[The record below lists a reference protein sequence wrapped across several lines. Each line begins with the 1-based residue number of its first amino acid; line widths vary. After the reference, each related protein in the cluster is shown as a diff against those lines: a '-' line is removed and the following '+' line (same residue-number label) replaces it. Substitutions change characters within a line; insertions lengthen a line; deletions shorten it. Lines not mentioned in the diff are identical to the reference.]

1 MDREV
6 LASREAV
13 SRRRALA
20 LGGTLGLGGML
31 AVFGRNGAQ
40 AATAAASSTSVD
52 AQIRTLLKKSGTC
65 RTTAELTQGP
75 YWFDVDAIRSD
86 IRDAR
91 PGIALTLA
99 LRVLDVSRCS
109 TAAQGTPI
117 PNSVVE
123 IWHCDAGG
131 SYSGFELGSTG
142 QGGGPG
148 GRSGTTSS
156 GSYSRG
162 EQEPNPTDDGTYLRG
177 AQIANAE
184 GVVKFTTIHPG
195 WYRGRTV
202 HIHLKVHV
210 NKKTVLTSQ
219 VFFDEAVNSAINAT
233 SPYASRTGRD
243 TFNSG
248 DSIFKKSG
256 VLTSAK
262 LSQGYLGVTNLGV
275 DISSV
280 LV

>member
-6 LASREAV
+6 LISREAV

-31 AVFGRNGAQ
+31 AAFGMNSAQ
-40 AATAAASSTSVD
+40 AAATATSGSVD
-52 AQIRTLLKKSGTC
+52 AQIRTLLKKTGVCATSP
-65 RTTAELTQGP
+65 ELTQGP
-75 YWFDVDAIRSD
+75 YWFDVDSIRSD
-86 IRDAR
+86 IRDGR
-91 PGIALTLA
+91 PGTPLTLA
-99 LRVLDVSRCS
+99 LRVLDVSGCS

-131 SYSGFELGSTG
+131 VYSGFTAASTG

-148 GRSGTTSS
+148 GAPGGGGSGTTSS
-156 GSYSRG
+156 GSYSKG
-162 EQEPNPTDDGTYLRG
+162 DQEASPTDDGTYLRG
-177 AQIANAE
+177 AQVANSE
-184 GVVKFTTIHPG
+184 GIVKFTTIHPG

-202 HIHLKVHV
+202 HIHVKVHV

-219 VFFDEAVNSAINAT
+219 LFFDEAVNSAVNAT
-233 SPYASRTGRD
+233 SPYKSHTGRD

-248 DSIFKKSG
+248 DSIYSSSG
-256 VLTSAK
+256 LLSSAK
-262 LSQGYLGVTNLGV
+262 LSKGYLGVHNLGV
-275 DISSV
+275 DV
-280 LV
+280 